1 MHGQDSKQIQKEKKF
16 KSAKAKINSTHTER
30 EREKKKKKCTT
41 GQIDRLIS
49 SARTQRNK
57 MLAAG
62 WIPSGK
68 ALLTLVTCVI
78 KNQARQHTMQLKKNP
93 DMCVRACMDRSGGAS
108 MEWRERKKIKDEA

>member
-16 KSAKAKINSTHTER
+16 KSAKAKINSKHT

-57 MLAAG
+57 MLLD
-62 WIPSGK
+62 P
-68 ALLTLVTCVI
+68 
-78 KNQARQHTMQLKKNP
+78 
-93 DMCVRACMDRSGGAS
+93 
-108 MEWRERKKIKDEA
+108 